1 MTNTENFNDFGICR
15 DAGVCGGCTHQGVE
29 YCEQLAMKE
38 AEVRQLFEEGEITPD
53 RFDSIEGCALEHRFR
68 YRNKMEY
75 TFGDLVKDGPMTLGM
90 HKVKNFLSIVTVDE
104 CQIVDED
111 FNRILRG
118 TLDFCTERGYSQFH
132 KRKHVG
138 LMRYLIV
145 RKGIRTG
152 ELLVNIVTS
161 GEDGFDE
168 EGYLAAIKA
177 LSLDNELVGVLR
189 TVNLGVADKVS
200 CDELHVLFGRDYYMV
215 NPETIYLNHIIT
227 CAQQGIFKGLD
238 NKTLKELGAKIKFYD
253 GIPDIFDKLK
263 KVIADNDKYA
273 KFGIHVEH
281 YIVSTGLTQMI
292 RGSMVDKYVDGIWGC
307 EFIEEPV
314 QSDMAEHIQYSDKI
328 ISQTGYI
335 VDNTSKTR
343 ALFEINK
350 GANKFEYINVNSKI
364 EANDRRVPFSS
375 MIYIADGPSD
385 VPAFS
390 ILNQHGGHTFAI
402 YPKGDHKAWKQVDAL
417 RRDDRIN
424 MYAEADYSEGTT
436 ANMWL
441 TGTAIAIAE
450 EIYAACDA
458 EMRDKVKDPPK
469 HLNTE
474 DK

>member
-200 CDELHVLFGRDYYMV
+200 CDELHVLFGRDYYMEEIMGLRFKVSAFSFFQTNVEAVERLYSEAIALIDDFSSKTVYDLYCGTGTISQVLALKASKVLGVELVADAVESAKV
-215 NPETIYLNHIIT
+215 NASINGLGNCDFRCGDVFEVLDSINDVDMPDVIVVDPPRAGMSEKAVDKIASYGVNEIVYISCNPKSLVKNLRQFETLGY
-227 CAQQGIFKGLD
+227 
-238 NKTLKELGAKIKFYD
+238 KTS
-253 GIPDIFDKLK
+253 
-263 KVIADNDKYA
+263 YA
-273 KFGIHVEH
+273 KAFDNFPMTSHTEC
-281 YIVSTGLTQMI
+281 IVSL
-292 RGSMVDKYVDGIWGC
+292 
-307 EFIEEPV
+307 
-314 QSDMAEHIQYSDKI
+314 
-328 ISQTGYI
+328 
-335 VDNTSKTR
+335 SKSH
-343 ALFEINK
+343 E
-350 GANKFEYINVNSKI
+350 
-364 EANDRRVPFSS
+364 
-375 MIYIADGPSD
+375 
-385 VPAFS
+385 
-390 ILNQHGGHTFAI
+390 
-402 YPKGDHKAWKQVDAL
+402 
-417 RRDDRIN
+417 
-424 MYAEADYSEGTT
+424 
-436 ANMWL
+436 
-441 TGTAIAIAE
+441 
-450 EIYAACDA
+450 
-458 EMRDKVKDPPK
+458 
-469 HLNTE
+469 
-474 DK
+474 

>member
-1 MTNTENFNDFGICR
+1 MNRNTIAIIWDFDKTLIPGYMQDPIFEKYGV
-15 DAGVCGGCTHQGVE
+15 DAGKFWE
-29 YCEQLAMKE
+29 
-38 AEVRQLFEEGEITPD
+38 EV
-53 RFDSIEGCALEHRFR
+53 DS
-68 YRNKMEY
+68 
-75 TFGDLVKDGPMTLGM
+75 
-90 HKVKNFLSIVTVDE
+90 
-104 CQIVDED
+104 
-111 FNRILRG
+111 
-118 TLDFCTERGYSQFH
+118 
-132 KRKHVG
+132 
-138 LMRYLIV
+138 
-145 RKGIRTG
+145 
-152 ELLVNIVTS
+152 
-161 GEDGFDE
+161 
-168 EGYLAAIKA
+168 LAARYAEQGI
-177 LSLDNELVGVLR
+177 
-189 TVNLGVADKVS
+189 
-200 CDELHVLFGRDYYMV
+200 MV

>member
-200 CDELHVLFGRDYYMV
+200 CDELHVLFGRDYYMEEIMGLRFKV
-215 NPETIYLNHIIT
+215 SAFSFFQTNVEAVERLYSEAIALIDDFSSKTVYDLYCGTGTISQVL
-227 CAQQGIFKGLD
+227 A
-238 NKTLKELGAKIKFYD
+238 LKAS
-253 GIPDIFDKLK
+253 
-263 KVIADNDKYA
+263 KVIGVELVADAVESAKVNASINGLGNCDFRCGDVFEVLDSINDVDMPDVIVVDPPRAGMSEKAVDKIASYGVNEIVYISCNPKSLVKNLRQFETLGYKTSYA
-273 KFGIHVEH
+273 KAFDNFPMTSHTEC
-281 YIVSTGLTQMI
+281 IVSL
-292 RGSMVDKYVDGIWGC
+292 
-307 EFIEEPV
+307 
-314 QSDMAEHIQYSDKI
+314 
-328 ISQTGYI
+328 
-335 VDNTSKTR
+335 SKSH
-343 ALFEINK
+343 E
-350 GANKFEYINVNSKI
+350 
-364 EANDRRVPFSS
+364 
-375 MIYIADGPSD
+375 
-385 VPAFS
+385 
-390 ILNQHGGHTFAI
+390 
-402 YPKGDHKAWKQVDAL
+402 
-417 RRDDRIN
+417 
-424 MYAEADYSEGTT
+424 
-436 ANMWL
+436 
-441 TGTAIAIAE
+441 
-450 EIYAACDA
+450 
-458 EMRDKVKDPPK
+458 
-469 HLNTE
+469 
-474 DK
+474 